1 MLRLLVSVRKP
12 VSAPWQ
18 NPSRGPTMAISRSLA
33 GSFLFTLCPMS
44 LIHIRAQQF
53 LILYQDTFRSSTYAS
68 HRSLPSN
75 LNNFSQSIWC
85 GLKSSRAEISRVILY
100 FASCAWRYATDME
113 NCSWMCDWCH
123 YRASVELRQ
132 VFMRSLILFCGS
144 VWIYTSPPLTN
155 TRSADSLD
163 AKITSPERLYR
174 ALQKV

>member
-1 MLRLLVSVRKP
+1 MPASKL

-18 NPSRGPTMAISRSLA
+18 NPSRSHIMAISRSLA
-33 GSFLFTLCPMS
+33 GSFLFTSCPMS
-44 LIHIRAQQF
+44 LLHIRAQQF

-68 HRSLPSN
+68 HLSLPSN

-85 GLKSSRAEISRVILY
+85 GLKSSKALISRVILY

-113 NCSWMCDWCH
+113 NCSRMCDWCH
-123 YRASVELRQ
+123 YKASAELRQ

-144 VWIYTSPPLTN
+144 VWIYARPPLTN

-163 AKITSPERLYR
+163 AKITRPRRLSMSFPHLFPQ
-174 ALQKV
+174 A